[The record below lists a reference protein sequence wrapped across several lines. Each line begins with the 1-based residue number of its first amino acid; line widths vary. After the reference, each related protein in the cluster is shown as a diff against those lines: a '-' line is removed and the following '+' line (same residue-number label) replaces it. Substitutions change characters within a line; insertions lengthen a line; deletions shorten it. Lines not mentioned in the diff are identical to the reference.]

1 VKETF
6 FEVTVRLPAELAE
19 AAELALIEAGAE
31 GTAQV
36 LTPAAV
42 TEVTGYFTRGEP
54 PTATELREQVRAWCR
69 QALGSSAEASPSI
82 EVDQR
87 SRPWEDWV
95 TRTRQVLGPFDATA
109 RLRIVPPWAI
119 PPELPPS
126 QATPAGSP
134 TEGSPS
140 RATLVIEPGQAFGIG
155 THATTRG
162 CLELLEA
169 WADRGS
175 RGAVL
180 DIGTGTGLL
189 ALRAIQLGFRPVVAL
204 DHDPLAALDARRN
217 ARHNRMP
224 DALAL
229 LAGEVRALRPGTG
242 FDLILANLHL
252 NPLLDLGSWFAERLR
267 SGGGLIVSGFETGDA
282 AELEGALR
290 SHGFEPVSAV
300 VREAWVAA
308 AFRAPCEGAGLATR
322 PRR

>member
-1 VKETF
+1 MKETF

-19 AAELALIEAGAE
+19 AAEVALIEAGAE

-54 PTATELREQVRAWCR
+54 PTAAELREQVRAWCR
-69 QALGSSAEASPSI
+69 QALGSAAEASPSI

-95 TRTRQVLGPFDATA
+95 TRTRQALGAFDATA
-109 RLRIVPPWAI
+109 RLRVVPPWAI
-119 PPELPPS
+119 PPEPPPS
-126 QATPAGSP
+126 QAAPAGSP
-134 TEGSPS
+134 AGGPAS
-140 RATLVIEPGQAFGIG
+140 RTTLIIEPGQAFGIG

-169 WADRGS
+169 WADRGP

-189 ALRAIQLGFRPVVAL
+189 ALRVAQLGFRPVVAL
-204 DHDPLAALDARRN
+204 DHDPIAALDARRN
-217 ARHNRMP
+217 ARHNRLA

-229 LAGEVRALRPGTG
+229 FAGEVRALRAGTG

-252 NPLLDLGSWFAERLR
+252 NPLLELAPWFAERLR
-267 SGGGLIVSGFETGDA
+267 PGGGLIVSGFETRDA
-282 AELEGALR
+282 AEMEGALR
-290 SHGFEPVSAV
+290 SHGFELVDAV
-300 VREAWVAA
+300 VREGWVAA
-308 AFRAPCEGAGLATR
+308 TFGA
-322 PRR
+322 